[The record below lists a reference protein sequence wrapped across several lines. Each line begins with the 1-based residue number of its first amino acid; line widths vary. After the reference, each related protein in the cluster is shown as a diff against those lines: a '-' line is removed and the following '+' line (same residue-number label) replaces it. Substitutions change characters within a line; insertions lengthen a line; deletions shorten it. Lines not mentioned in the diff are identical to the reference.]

1 MKYYTAWI
9 FTFLF
14 LCIGSFSY
22 AQLTRNNFSIGPRAG
37 VNFSNVNHPDEAKVL
52 TGFLAGVTST
62 YSINESSGI
71 TVDVLYSGEG
81 FKIGKEEM
89 NLNYLRIPVLYNVF
103 FGQLGESFR
112 PKVFAGPQAGF
123 LLSAKAGG
131 MDFKNEIKNFAFG
144 IGAGVGFNYQLRDR
158 MWLNTDLRSFF
169 DLTDTQKN
177 RPASADK
184 SFIRNIQL
192 SVGVAW
198 GF

>member
-1 MKYYTAWI
+1 MSSLDSWGNLSDRRFLRDRRRDFCCLQKPEVWI
-9 FTFLF
+9 
-14 LCIGSFSY
+14 S
-22 AQLTRNNFSIGPRAG
+22 R
-37 VNFSNVNHPDEAKVL
+37 
-52 TGFLAGVTST
+52 FLAGVTST

-144 IGAGVGFNYQLRDR
+144 
-158 MWLNTDLRSFF
+158 
-169 DLTDTQKN
+169 K
-177 RPASADK
+177 
-184 SFIRNIQL
+184 
-192 SVGVAW
+192 
-198 GF
+198 